1 MSVTKSEAWFREV
14 FNSQYDPLRNYLYY
28 LSGDIHWS
36 EDTVQ
41 EVFLMLWR
49 KREEIKDETLTPYL
63 FKTGRNFFL
72 KEKRHEN
79 VRLRFLKE
87 ARLEDRE
94 EAMPSYSE
102 KDDFDRMLE
111 SAISALPEKCRSVFL
126 MSRMDG
132 MKNQK
137 ISENLGISLKAVEK
151 HITRALKEL
160 RTKLEGKS

>member
-49 KREEIKDETLTPYL
+49 KKEEIKDETLTPYL
-63 FKTGRNFFL
+63 FKIGRNFFL

-87 ARLEDRE
+87 AWSGET

-132 MKNQK
+132 MKNQN
-137 ISENLGISLKAVEK
+137 IAENLGISLKAVEK

-160 RTKLEGKS
+160 RTKLEEKS